1 MIVEVMKVWRYAAF
15 QMGVLECRVEVWT
28 AFEAIKDKKQCLP
41 CKSRTFHKF
50 TIYRLF
56 LHFLAHRRL
65 EWHNRKVQKD
75 TRAAKV
81 RAVQSS
87 VLLRVVSL
95 CVVLLNSTHVVNHV
109 RGHDCSDDLAAISN
123 LDPKIF
129 STYMSN
135 TLECTRLLMHRE
147 NFKSFQDVLD
157 IPYSLQNDFDAS

>member
-1 MIVEVMKVWRYAAF
+1 MLRFKWVCWSAGWRYELHLRRLKTRSNAF
-15 QMGVLECRVEVWT
+15 HANHT
-28 AFEAIKDKKQCLP
+28 
-41 CKSRTFHKF
+41 HF
-50 TIYRLF
+50 TNSIYRLF
-56 LHFLAHRRL
+56 LHFLARRRL
-65 EWHNRKVQKD
+65 VWQNRKVSKD

-95 CVVLLNSTHVVNHV
+95 CVILLNSTHTVNHV
-109 RGHDCSDDLAAISN
+109 RGHDCLDDLAAISN

-147 NFKSFQDVLD
+147 NFKSFQDTLD
-157 IPYSLQNDFDAS
+157 IPYSLQNDLDAS